1 MADDDTVI
9 SIDDPRPLRQTK
21 DEQLAAARVK
31 ALESRRRTQKT
42 KLESK
47 LQQVK
52 LALGDM
58 DPAQS
63 ERMVQIIMDR
73 EAELRSKHIKFINQL
88 NDTLRIEAKKRE
100 DDTTRLKRHLDGMTQ
115 EIRLLRKKR
124 NSHDTLS
131 TVSASTKAT
140 SLSTLSPLVM
150 SQKR

>member
-1 MADDDTVI
+1 M
-9 SIDDPRPLRQTK
+9 
-21 DEQLAAARVK
+21 
-31 ALESRRRTQKT
+31 
-42 KLESK
+42 
-47 LQQVK
+47 QQVK